1 MRKDIKLIAV
11 IPAHL
16 ASVRLKRKVL
26 IKLFGL
32 PMIEH
37 VRRRVVNSNIF
48 DEVIVASGDDEILN
62 IVKSNGGSTIK
73 TFKKHK
79 NGTSRVAE
87 SLKDFNY
94 SHVMIVQGDEPLV
107 KKEHLYTREDKE
119 WFIKDKNYERK

>member
-73 TFKKHK
+73 TFK
-79 NGTSRVAE
+79 NL
-87 SLKDFNY
+87 SLIHI
-94 SHVMIVQGDEPLV
+94 SEP
-107 KKEHLYTREDKE
+107 TR
-119 WFIKDKNYERK
+119 R

>member
-1 MRKDIKLIAV
+1 MNKNIKLIAV

-48 DEVIVASGDDEILN
+48 DEVRLKELISKTDVCVNLIGILHEKGKLELA
-62 IVKSNGGSTIK
+62 KSAL
-73 TFKKHK
+73 HK
-79 NGTSRVAE
+79 CGMN
-87 SLKDFNY
+87 
-94 SHVMIVQGDEPLV
+94 
-107 KKEHLYTREDKE
+107 
-119 WFIKDKNYERK
+119 